1 MQTAHDLLKRD
12 KELQIKY
19 AEAQSRV
26 DGYRYIITDL
36 RKLINRGDREV
47 IELMI
52 DKTRERIKL
61 LYGKMDSFREEMN
74 EIADALN
81 EIRVK
86 GYIMTSDEPKQFWT
100 VRISRAEIWAVLLA
114 TVPDD
119 ERAEALR
126 WFQDR
131 IAQLIHEDFNR
142 GDK

>member
-1 MQTAHDLLKRD
+1 MQTAHALLKRD

-61 LYGKMDSFREEMN
+61 LYGKMDSFREEMH

>member
-61 LYGKMDSFREEMN
+61 LYGKMDSFREEMH

-131 IAQLIHEDFNR
+131 FAQLIHEDFNR
-142 GDK
+142 GG